1 MAPYCDFAPGIF
13 MANSTPMDTV
23 QITKK
28 EAASRQLD
36 AAIQLLFAGGDIVAV
51 HTLAGVGSLIASD
64 LIQLEQPGKS
74 WDLSTQEISHPSQR
88 SYFQLMRATQNILE
102 HPEVDPDS
110 THEFA
115 ISDTLA
121 LLATAVFK
129 VAKLTGELTTPQA
142 VYQIWYAAC
151 NLDAL
156 GASFEHRAVVKQ
168 AIGDLSKRTISYRL
182 AVGRRELRE
191 AMQDAV

>member
-1 MAPYCDFAPGIF
+1 MAD
-13 MANSTPMDTV
+13 STAMETV
-23 QITKK
+23 KMTKK

-51 HTLAGVGSLIASD
+51 HTLACAGSRIASD
-64 LIQLEQPGKS
+64 LIQVEQPGKS
-74 WDLSTQEISHPSQR
+74 WEVEITDPTQR
-88 SYFQLMRATQNILE
+88 SYFQLMHATQNILKQAD
-102 HPEVDPDS
+102 VDLDN

-121 LLATAVFK
+121 ILAKSVFNL
-129 VAKLTGELTTPQA
+129 AELTGGLTTPQA
-142 VYQIWYAAC
+142 VFQIWYAAC

-156 GASFEHRAVVKQ
+156 GPSFEHYAIVKRV
-168 AIGDLSKRTISYRL
+168 IGDLSKRTISYQL

-191 AMQDAV
+191 AMQDAA

>member
-1 MAPYCDFAPGIF
+1 
-13 MANSTPMDTV
+13 MANYTTMDTV
-23 QITKK
+23 KITEK

-51 HTLAGVGSLIASD
+51 HTLAGAGSRTASD
-64 LIQLEQPGKS
+64 LIQLEQPDEP
-74 WDLSTQEISHPSQR
+74 WDLSTQEISYPIQK
-88 SYFQLMRATQNILE
+88 SYFELMIATQDISKRAN
-102 HPEVDPDS
+102 VDPDS

-121 LLATAVFK
+121 LLASAVFDL
-129 VAKLTGELTTPQA
+129 AKLTGELTTPQA

-151 NLDAL
+151 NFDAL
-156 GASFEHRAVVKQ
+156 DPSFEHYAVVKKVM
-168 AIGDLSKRTISYRL
+168 GDQSKRTISYQL

-191 AMQDAV
+191 AMQDTRVA

>member
-1 MAPYCDFAPGIF
+1 
-13 MANSTPMDTV
+13 MANSTAMGTV
-23 QITKK
+23 RITKK

-51 HTLAGVGSLIASD
+51 HTLAGAGSRIASD
-64 LIQLEQPGKS
+64 LIQLEQPEKS
-74 WDLSTQEISHPSQR
+74 WDLSTQKISDPTQR
-88 SYFQLMRATQNILE
+88 SYFQLMSATQHIFKQ
-102 HPEVDPDS
+102 VDVDADG

-121 LLATAVFK
+121 LLATAVFEM
-129 VAKLTGELTTPQA
+129 AKLTGGLTTPQA

-156 GASFEHRAVVKQ
+156 GRSFEHHAVVKQ
-168 AIGDLSKRTISYRL
+168 VIGDLSKRTISYQL

-191 AMQDAV
+191 AMRDTA